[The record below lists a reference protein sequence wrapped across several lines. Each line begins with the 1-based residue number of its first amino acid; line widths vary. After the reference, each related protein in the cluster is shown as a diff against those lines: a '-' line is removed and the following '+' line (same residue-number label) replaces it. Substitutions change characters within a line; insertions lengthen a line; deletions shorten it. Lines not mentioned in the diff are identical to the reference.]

1 MNEVHQNDAP
11 SAACYS
17 SLIDGGAIGVFVL
30 RDGCFSFVNK
40 RFAGIVEQEE
50 RALIGRPFLD
60 LVEPDDQAQA
70 RSALSESTS
79 ASPVVLKLRT
89 ATERPCVCEIHLRA
103 DQAENGDPQR
113 EALVRDIT
121 QQSRLMQ
128 LHRSVL
134 GLGEVILGEHDID
147 RILQLV
153 LDTITE
159 YSGFRRAVLSLYD
172 LSIPVPFDGDVIKIL
187 SSGLSAD
194 ERHALAREEPMPVE
208 ERQLAF
214 DDQFRLG
221 PAYYIPHDRTP
232 WGHSVGLEGT
242 VTIDGWDKDDYL
254 FIPLRGTAGIIGSI
268 SVDDPVDR
276 SAPTIASIEPVAYL
290 ANFAALAVERV
301 FKLHQLRRHKERLH
315 GLWAFASELARV
327 TSVETLCN
335 LASRRILDDM
345 DYDYC
350 AIWIVDGT
358 DLVKMGLAAKPIFP
372 AREIPPLGLRA
383 PVEADKG
390 ITRWAVKYGEP
401 VIVPDVQ
408 ADSRYNGTRS
418 SIRSVIA
425 IPLIGVRG
433 PLGVIGVESRQLAA
447 FGEQDLEILSALAN
461 QMTVTIAALHRHEAL
476 QRINAHG
483 QRLVT
488 ATTVEQVVAGTLDFL
503 TQQFDYHLCVV
514 FLCDENGTLEIRGCR
529 GSYADE
535 GVDVGWVLPDG
546 KGVVS
551 WVARN
556 RRPVLVSDVT
566 SDPRY
571 YAAFSGTRSELAVP
585 VLSGDQLLGI
595 LNVESPRTGFFD
607 DEDRQLLEVVSNH
620 LGIALSNIASQASLR
635 EQAIRDPLTGLYNRH
650 YFNSVIAP
658 ELSRSDRYDHPLTLM
673 MIDLDAF
680 RTVNN
685 RYGHLKGDDVLSA
698 IAHLL
703 EESVR
708 SADRVIRYGG
718 DEFLIFMPETREEA
732 DAVAS
737 RLRQRLPR
745 LLRQCGIGAVSLD
758 LSIGVYVRM
767 PDDALSLESI
777 LEEVDRRMYADKR
790 GRRQDRADEYRH

>member
-1 MNEVHQNDAP
+1 MTNPNGSERLS
-11 SAACYS
+11 SARYS
-17 SLIDGGAIGVFVL
+17 SLIESASIGLFEIGDG
-30 RDGCFSFVNK
+30 RFSFVNEELSS
-40 RFAGIVEQEE
+40 IV
-50 RALIGRPFLD
+50 GRESGELVGTLFLD
-60 LVEPDDQAQA
+60 LVEPDDLAQA
-70 RSALSESTS
+70 RLALSEPSTS
-79 ASPVVLKLRT
+79 SPLLLRLRT
-89 ATERPCVCEIHLRA
+89 KRERPALCEIYLSACRLDDGVRRHDA
-103 DQAENGDPQR
+103 I
-113 EALVRDIT
+113 VRDIT
-121 QQSRLMQ
+121 QQSRLSH

-134 GLGEVILGEHDID
+134 ELGEVILGEQDID
-147 RILQLV
+147 SILQLV

-172 LSIPVPFDGDVIKIL
+172 LSIPIPFDGDVFKIL
-187 SSGLSAD
+187 SSGLSPE
-194 ERHALAREEPMPVE
+194 ERIALAEEPPMPVE
-208 ERQLAF
+208 ERHMVF

-232 WGHSVGLEGT
+232 WGHEAGLEGT
-242 VTIDGWDKDDYL
+242 VTIDGWDKDDFL

-268 SVDDPVDR
+268 SVDDPLDR
-276 SAPTIASIEPVAYL
+276 SAPTVASIEPVAYL

-327 TSVETLCN
+327 TSVETLCS

-358 DLVKMGLAAKPIFP
+358 ELVQLGLAAKPIFP
-372 AREIPPLGLRA
+372 AREIPQLGMRA
-383 PVEADKG
+383 PLEADRG
-390 ITRWAVKYGEP
+390 ITRWAMKYGEP

-408 ADSRYNGTRS
+408 IDERYNGIRA

-425 IPLIGVRG
+425 IPLIGLRG
-433 PLGVIGVESRQLAA
+433 SLGVIGVESRQLAA

-461 QMTVTIAALHRHEAL
+461 QMTVTISALHRHEAL

-488 ATTVEQVVAGTLDFL
+488 ATTIEQVVAGTLDFL
-503 TQQFDYHLCVV
+503 AQQFDYHLCAV
-514 FLCDENGTLEIRGCR
+514 FLRDETGTLTIHGCR
-529 GSYADE
+529 GSYTEE
-535 GVDVGWVLPDG
+535 GVDVGWVLPTG

-556 RRPVLVSDVT
+556 RRPVLVSDVA

-595 LNVESPRTGFFD
+595 LNVESPRAGFFD
-607 DEDRQLLEVVSNH
+607 DEDRQLLEVVANH

-658 ELSRSDRYDHPLTLM
+658 ELSRSDRYEHPLTLM
-673 MIDLDAF
+673 MIDLDGF

-685 RYGHLKGDDVLSA
+685 HYGHLKGDDVLTA
-698 IAHLL
+698 IARLL

-718 DEFLIFMPETREEA
+718 DEFLIFMPETRGEA
-732 DAVAS
+732 GAIAA

-745 LLRQCGIGAVSLD
+745 VLGQCGIGAVSLD

-777 LEEVDRRMYADKR
+777 LEEVDRRMYVDKR
-790 GRRQDRADEYRH
+790 ERHHERADEYRQ